1 MASTL
6 EIFLRWEVA
15 ALTLAVFI
23 GASLRTNERDAGRR
37 TPFVFFFFWKK
48 ERLRGSTS
56 NTVNQS
62 TPNTRA
68 TP

>member
-23 GASLRTNERDAGRR
+23 GASLEGDQREQRVATQTSAGRVSFGCEILFLPGTNTNEAE
-37 TPFVFFFFWKK
+37 K
-48 ERLRGSTS
+48 
-56 NTVNQS
+56 
-62 TPNTRA
+62 
-68 TP
+68 